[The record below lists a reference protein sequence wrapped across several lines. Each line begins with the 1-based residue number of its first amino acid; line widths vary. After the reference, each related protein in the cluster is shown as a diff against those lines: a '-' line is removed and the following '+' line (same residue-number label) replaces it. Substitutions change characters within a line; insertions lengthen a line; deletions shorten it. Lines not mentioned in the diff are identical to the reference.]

1 MGIFGPGTREEYESG
16 APNGLQQWLMGGGA
30 ARGMKAGPATGAQ
43 QTAYAQGML
52 DRPAPMQN
60 TAQSDQA
67 RQQQQTLADMLF
79 RTAQGNAPGAGE
91 MAVNRQIGQ
100 AEAAQTS
107 QAQAARGANAALA
120 NRTAARNTAA
130 IGVDGAGQ
138 AAQAQIVDQ
147 ANAQQQLGGLLGG
160 MRAGDI
166 NVAGANQNAQMQQQ
180 QVQLNA
186 LAHMLG
192 VDVATLQQDLARRG
206 VVMNDKGMLPSL
218 LQLSGQA
225 LAAGAA

>member
-1 MGIFGPGTREEYESG
+1 
-16 APNGLQQWLMGGGA
+16 
-30 ARGMKAGPATGAQ
+30 
-43 QTAYAQGML
+43 
-52 DRPAPMQN
+52 
-60 TAQSDQA
+60 
-67 RQQQQTLADMLF
+67 
-79 RTAQGNAPGAGE
+79 
-91 MAVNRQIGQ
+91 
-100 AEAAQTS
+100 
-107 QAQAARGANAALA
+107 
-120 NRTAARNTAA
+120 
-130 IGVDGAGQ
+130 
-138 AAQAQIVDQ
+138 
-147 ANAQQQLGGLLGG
+147 

-225 LAAGAA
+225 MAAGAA